1 MSDTPPL
8 RTPEWS
14 GVVIKKWVGSEQTD
28 DAPLP
33 LLLSSFL
40 LLIDGHI
47 SVLVNWFRSLS
58 SRTFCITV
66 VR

>member
-1 MSDTPPL
+1 MSD
-8 RTPEWS
+8 TPEWS

-28 DAPLP
+28 APAA
-33 LLLSSFL
+33 SSRSFFFF

-58 SRTFCITV
+58 SRTFRITV

>member
-1 MSDTPPL
+1 MIRL
-8 RTPEWS
+8 RSAHARVEWS
-14 GVVIKKWVGSEQTD
+14 GNQEMGGVGTD
-28 DAPLP
+28 RRAAAA
-33 LLLSSFL
+33 SSRSFFFF

-58 SRTFCITV
+58 SRTFRITV

>member
-28 DAPLP
+28 ALAA
-33 LLLSSFL
+33 S
-40 LLIDGHI
+40 
-47 SVLVNWFRSLS
+47 SLS
-58 SRTFCITV
+58 FFLSV
-66 VR
+66 N